1 MNPKK
6 LNCKSAVAF
15 GVKGTDAL
23 SVSYELEI
31 VNGVVTRMTQLNAPD
46 RPAISL
52 GKVQKRSWEYYREQK
67 IESN

>member
-6 LNCKSAVAF
+6 LNCNAAVAF
-15 GVKGTDAL
+15 GVKGTDSL
-23 SVSYELEI
+23 SVAYELEI
-31 VNGVVTRMTQLNAPD
+31 TNGVVTRVTRLNAPD
-46 RPAISL
+46 RPAVSL